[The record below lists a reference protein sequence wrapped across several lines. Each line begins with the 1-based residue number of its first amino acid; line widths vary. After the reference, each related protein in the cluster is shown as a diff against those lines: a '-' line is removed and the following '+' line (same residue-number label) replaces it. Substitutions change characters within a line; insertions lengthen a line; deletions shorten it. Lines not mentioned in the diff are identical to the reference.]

1 MYTLKPYSA
10 TSQKNS
16 GDKNEDPMTASTSPK
31 PSSSFIA
38 SAQGRSEQ
46 SEQSC
51 ATITSNVD
59 DRPRIQRSSH
69 ESSTYQE
76 RTKVICCKMP
86 SELRSR
92 RTLKGAVMKLN
103 ELDEEAVIDESSPQT
118 PIARPSLDDELA
130 CYEEASLQIRQD
142 GILGT
147 SPMDV
152 PLLSLVV
159 NKRRGKAKGE
169 LCVRRTGHLSHKFD

>member
-1 MYTLKPYSA
+1 
-10 TSQKNS
+10 
-16 GDKNEDPMTASTSPK
+16 
-31 PSSSFIA
+31 
-38 SAQGRSEQ
+38 
-46 SEQSC
+46 
-51 ATITSNVD
+51 
-59 DRPRIQRSSH
+59 
-69 ESSTYQE
+69 
-76 RTKVICCKMP
+76 MP

-118 PIARPSLDDELA
+118 LIARPSLDDELA